1 MRTNLMP
8 KIDRTEILSQVKL
21 IAISKGQYTHSN
33 YWYDPSYVSFEQTS
47 TNYDQTYTFLVPCSG
62 YIAARDYNYA
72 TLGGTVKLNRLTT
85 WHYSWTDDVYE
96 FKAEVGDTLTYKE
109 ISNGCGYEIF
119 VADTGCL
126 VKKGTFIAPAGSV
139 TTVNVGFKPSELYIM
154 QNNGTAWPRLAGY
167 NKIISET
174 AFAWNSA
181 YELRELGIPSNNP
194 TIGFSL
200 DLTSTGFQFKPSTNG
215 TYNDLTLYYTAIS

>member
-21 IAISKGQYTHSN
+21 IAISKGQYTYSS
-33 YWYDPSYVSFEQTS
+33 YWYDPNYVSFEQIS
-47 TNYDQTYTFLVPCSG
+47 TYYDQKYTFLVPCSG
-62 YIAARDYNYA
+62 YIGAREYSQA

-85 WHYSWTDDVYE
+85 WHYSYTDDIYE
-96 FKAEVGDTLTYKE
+96 FKAEAGDTLTYKQT
-109 ISNGCGYEIF
+109 GTGMGYEIF

-126 VKKGTFIAPAGSV
+126 VKKGTFVAPAGSV

-154 QNNGTAWPRLAGY
+154 ENNGTANARLAGY
-167 NKIISET
+167 NKTISET
-174 AFAWNSA
+174 AFQWHSS
-181 YELRELGIPSNNP
+181 YDLRELGIPSGNP

-215 TYNDLTLYYTAIS
+215 SYNDLTLYYTAIS